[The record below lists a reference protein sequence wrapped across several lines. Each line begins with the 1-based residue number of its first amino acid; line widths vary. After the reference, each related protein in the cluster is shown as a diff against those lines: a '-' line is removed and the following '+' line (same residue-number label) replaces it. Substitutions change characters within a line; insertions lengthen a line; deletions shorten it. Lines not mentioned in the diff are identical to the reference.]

1 MKSLFFGLFRRTLC
15 VISIIL
21 IIIYFLNQSFSSNI
35 QPLNNLSFVDEVTEV
50 DARYLVLPDSSIVF
64 SANRDSVYQLFK
76 YKNKSIQKLSKTN
89 KSVFTPFLIKE
100 IIAGLSDFSGNENYQ
115 IVPNLLDMYL
125 NDNYVKKIFSFNKGK
140 YIILQLKNS
149 SKIFFIN
156 LNNNKKVVLF
166 EFKNKLNGVFYS
178 RENDCFIISY
188 DDVLICYNIGNNNI
202 YKLAENIKGRKLNP
216 FIYNEQVFFVN
227 NSYSEYYQIFNL
239 NINDKNLSPKIF
251 YETDYDVKLP
261 KFDGNYLYFVEVVN
275 NEYLLKRKKV
285 KTNFVENITDKG
297 VIYNYDFL
305 NSENLIIAYSD
316 FYTPKCIG
324 IINPVNKK
332 IKNISG
338 SSFDISANYK
348 YYPSIKNLSPAYELY
363 STLKKNTKG
372 ILLFFHPGLHSDF
385 SPRWDTILM
394 MLVENGYIIF
404 APNYPMSFGY
414 GKKYSLS
421 NFDDAVN
428 DMLGWKKHLNNKYK
442 NLPIYFIS
450 ASSGNILME
459 NVLEKSDEDVNAS
472 VSLFGLSGVKPNI
485 KTLYILGK
493 NDPIVNF
500 NYRYNQLRE
509 YKTSENKLLIT
520 IYNNEG
526 HWFRRKENIKDAV
539 VKILDYFAKSKSN

>member
-1 MKSLFFGLFRRTLC
+1 MKRLFYGF
-15 VISIIL
+15 VISILL
-21 IIIYFLNQSFSSNI
+21 IIIYSLSQSFSSNKMPVI
-35 QPLNNLSFVDEVTEV
+35 NLSNVDKVTEV
-50 DARYLVLPDSSIVF
+50 DTRYLVLPDSSIFF
-64 SANRDSVYQLFK
+64 SANKDSVYQLFK
-76 YKNKSIQKLSKTN
+76 YKNKSIQQLSNTN
-89 KSVFTPFLIKE
+89 NNIFSPVLTENTIV
-100 IIAGLSDFSGNENYQ
+100 GLSDFNGDENYR
-115 IVPNLLDMYL
+115 IVPSLLNKYL
-125 NDNYVKKIFSFNKGK
+125 NGLFVKKIFSFNNGN
-140 YIILQLKNS
+140 YIILQTKNS
-149 SKIFFIN
+149 SQIVFIN
-156 LNNNKKVVLF
+156 LSKNKKIVLV
-166 EFKNKLNGVFYS
+166 EFKNKLNGVSYS
-178 RENDCFIISY
+178 KKNNCFIISY
-188 DDVLICYNIGNNNI
+188 DDVLIYYNIGNNKTHN
-202 YKLAENIKGRKLNP
+202 LAENIKGKKLNP
-216 FIYNEQVFFVN
+216 FIYNEQLFFIN
-227 NSYSEYYQIFNL
+227 NFNSEYYKIFSL
-239 NINDKNLSPKIF
+239 NINDRNLKPKIF
-251 YETDYDVKLP
+251 YETQHDVKLP
-261 KFDGNYLYFVEVVN
+261 KYDGKYLYFVEVIN
-275 NEYLLKRKKV
+275 NEYLLKRKKTE
-285 KTNFVENITDKG
+285 TNFVETVTDKG
-297 VIYNYDFL
+297 VIYNYYFS
-305 NSENLIIAYSD
+305 NSKNLIIAYSD

-324 IINPVNKK
+324 ILNPVNKK

-348 YYPSIKNLSPAYELY
+348 YYPSTKNLSPAYELY
-363 STLKKNTKG
+363 PTLKKNTKG

-428 DMLGWKKHLNNKYK
+428 DMLGWKKYLNNKYK
-442 NLPIYFIS
+442 NLPIYFLS

-500 NYRYNQLRE
+500 NYRYNQLKE